1 MVSMA
6 MRSAPA
12 AAPAAIAPGELYLY
26 SAGGASVYLKK
37 DGSIAVKGPVRLE
50 GSLEIKGN
58 LTLEGDLSVSGNTDL
73 TGRVDITGE
82 LYVNGELYR
91 PCRCS

>member
-1 MVSMA
+1 MCVVA
-6 MRSAPA
+6 AETAA